1 MSFQLASVNRQFNTE
16 SESFQRSFN
25 LTHKGDPIFSHE
37 FDGGSSTNVL
47 IGADTF
53 VIKNHF
59 YVTGEE
65 LTYDA
70 TGNTPIGIDHTSSG
84 IGADTSL
91 PSSVFVIKV
100 DDDRFKLAASKALAL
115 SNDHIGLTTVGVGST
130 HRFTAQKLDTKC
142 IISVDNVIQSPLLS
156 NTGTATTTE
165 NTMLNREVRFSDIR
179 GFGQYDLVQIGNEI
193 LRIQVIGFGTM
204 SNNVLLDR
212 AWMGTFEEPHTGNST
227 VTLLKGDYNILH

>member
-1 MSFQLASVNRQFNTE
+1 MSFQLGSLNKQFNTE
-16 SESFQRSFN
+16 TESFQRSFN

-37 FDGGSSTNVL
+37 FDGGSSTKVL
-47 IGADTF
+47 LGSNTF

-70 TGNTPIGIDHTSSG
+70 TGNTAIGIDHTSSG
-84 IGADTSL
+84 IGADTTL

-100 DDDRFKLAASKALAL
+100 DEDRFKVAASKAFALA
-115 SNDHIGLTTVGVGST
+115 NDPIGLTTVGVGST

-142 IISVDNVIQSPLLS
+142 IISIDNVIQSPLLS

-165 NTMLNREVRFSDIR
+165 NTMLNREVRFADTR
-179 GFGQYDLVQIGNEI
+179 GFNQYDIVQIGNEI

-212 AWMGTFEEPHTGNST
+212 AWMGTFEESHTGNLS
-227 VTLLKGDYNILH
+227 LIHI